1 LAREEADR
9 ARPPW
14 VRKVEDHDELR
25 ERGSR
30 RMTRYSEAI
39 EFVPHTRGR
48 FLLRRSM
55 PGLHSEAAQAARA
68 GARAEPSTAKAR

>member
-1 LAREEADR
+1 
-9 ARPPW
+9 
-14 VRKVEDHDELR
+14 
-25 ERGSR
+25 
-30 RMTRYSEAI
+30 MTRYSEAI
-39 EFVPHTRGR
+39 EFVPYTRGR